1 MSANAT
7 LAQIKSYRASVT
19 QALLGQHR
27 RKGYTVQPRPM
38 FTDTRPVERQAS
50 SAQLGYLRDLMT
62 RLANHNPAVHTDA
75 KAWIDGFD
83 GQLSSVDASRAIDAV
98 KRHLAT
104 PAAVPPA
111 PRPTPTARVAAE
123 VRTLLAELTS
133 SYRYALEVGGEGSND
148 WRFYRLTETA
158 VGSFRY
164 LQVGHASGDGIAW
177 ERLSLPAQLVAARGI
192 TRNAHEAMLDFGRH
206 LGRCGHCGRVLTNQA
221 SREAGIG
228 PICASK

>member
-1 MSANAT
+1 MGTNAT
-7 LAQIKSYRASVT
+7 LDQIKSYRASVT
-19 QALLGQHR
+19 QALLDQHR
-27 RKGYTVQPRPM
+27 RKGYTVQSRPM

-50 SAQLGYLRDLMT
+50 VSQLGYLRDLMT
-62 RLANHNPAVHTDA
+62 RLADHNPTVHADA
-75 KAWIDGFD
+75 KVWIDGF
-83 GQLSSVDASRAIDAV
+83 GGRLSSVDASRAIDAV
-98 KRHLAT
+98 KRHLAA
-104 PAAVPPA
+104 PAAA
-111 PRPTPTARVAAE
+111 PRPTPTARVAAD
-123 VRTLLAELTS
+123 VRMLLAELTPG
-133 SYRYALEVGGEGSND
+133 YRYALEAGGEGSND

-164 LQVGHASGDGIAW
+164 LQVGHASGEGITW

-192 TRNAHEAMLDFGRH
+192 TRNAHEAMLNFGRH